1 MPSIIGIR
9 RCSALYWLG
18 FAISLPIF
26 IVIAIFISRYLVH
39 NCEMKIQLGYS
50 FEVCHDC
57 TITELNRK
65 RQTSISYFI
74 ATNSTLM
81 WQEGDIIWTY
91 NKTALIGIISFLAGI
106 LAALLGI
113 GGGLIISPILV
124 HLSKETSFWV
134 EFHLPFFSDSR
145 LTERECFFLLI
156 DSLNWEHYPMLLQ
169 RLRVLWSSLQ
179 HLVQSF
185 NLLLLVTF
193 DFDSPF
199 LLITIVISCLFGSYQ
214 VLKNF

>member
-145 LTERECFFLLI
+145 LTERECFFYWSTAWIGSTTRCYCSDFEFYDPLYSIWFNHSICYCWWLLT
-156 DSLNWEHYPMLLQ
+156 LTLLFF
-169 RLRVLWSSLQ
+169 W
-179 HLVQSF
+179 
-185 NLLLLVTF
+185 
-193 DFDSPF
+193 
-199 LLITIVISCLFGSYQ
+199 
-214 VLKNF
+214 

>member
-1 MPSIIGIR
+1 MKKIVTTSWKLKKRKPSASFVHFLKCDLQKQREREILFIKVNVSDPDLEKILQRERKTPWGIVFILFGILFLLLLQSLLIGSKNGIHLSFSILNFCCDGVVPSIIGIR

-81 WQEGDIIWTY
+81 
-91 NKTALIGIISFLAGI
+91 
-106 LAALLGI
+106 
-113 GGGLIISPILV
+113 
-124 HLSKETSFWV
+124 
-134 EFHLPFFSDSR
+134 
-145 LTERECFFLLI
+145 
-156 DSLNWEHYPMLLQ
+156 
-169 RLRVLWSSLQ
+169 
-179 HLVQSF
+179 
-185 NLLLLVTF
+185 
-193 DFDSPF
+193 
-199 LLITIVISCLFGSYQ
+199 
-214 VLKNF
+214 